1 MSPAA
6 RPITKLRL
14 VLPPGR
20 AAAELV
26 AARLADAL
34 ALHGV
39 QVRQQLL
46 GAPPDGAPRADAALW
61 LPDADGQ
68 TPAPDPRAA
77 PARTHVALV
86 VDASS
91 PARQLARYD
100 ALFVPH
106 EALVAPVEA
115 ALRKGGA
122 RVPPVRVARL
132 AGDAPAARDA
142 EKALRGVAG
151 RPVVV
156 LDARGGFEADIER
169 VIVQLALKAQPC
181 TTVLVA
187 PHDERSRARVRALA
201 DTHGVDAYLASGGDG
216 LVQSIAAADLFL
228 GRPAWDELIM
238 LALHRCA
245 LTLLPEDRRALLPAG
260 LVATPGRA
268 ADELLGLL
276 QLAAALDRMLA
287 DPGALSARGLALR
300 EALFQPERALLDQLA
315 AVEPQPHGAL
325 AQTAWE
331 VVGPHAKGSTPPTA
345 HVDAREAGAAAEP
358 TRAQKIEDALSALKA
373 RIATGGPA

>member
-1 MSPAA
+1 MTPVA

-46 GAPPDGAPRADAALW
+46 GAPPDGAPRADATLW
-61 LPDADGQ
+61 LPDVDGQ
-68 TPAPDPRAA
+68 APAPDPRAA
-77 PARTHVALV
+77 PARTHVAFV

-91 PARQLARYD
+91 PARHLARYD

-106 EALVAPVEA
+106 EALVAPVDA

-122 RVPPVRVARL
+122 RTTPVRVVRL
-132 AGDAPAARDA
+132 AGDAPAPRDA
-142 EKALRGVAG
+142 EKALRGVPG

-156 LDARGGFEADIER
+156 LDARAGFEADIER

-181 TTVLVA
+181 VTVLLA

-201 DTHGVDAYLASGGDG
+201 DTHGVDAFLASGGDG
-216 LVQSIAAADLFL
+216 LAQSIGAADVFL
-228 GRPAWDELIM
+228 GRPAWDELLV
-238 LALHRCA
+238 LALTRCA
-245 LTLLPEDRRALLPAG
+245 LTLLPEDRRDGLLAG
-260 LVATPGRA
+260 LLAAPGRP

-276 QLAAALDRMLA
+276 QLAAGLDRMLA
-287 DPGALSARGLALR
+287 DPGALAARGLALR
-300 EALFQPERALLDQLA
+300 EALYQPERALLDQLA

-325 AQTAWE
+325 TQAAWE
-331 VVGPHAKGSTPPTA
+331 AVGPHAKGSTPPSA
-345 HVDAREAGAAAEP
+345 LVDARDAGAIAEP

-373 RIATGGPA
+373 RIATGGSA